1 MYISKLKGLG
11 ARVSVHPAGNL
22 DCVLSS
28 QAGNI
33 SVRRKINISFIQ
45 VARLVTAHYH
55 PVIQDED
62 IVITAD
68 VDGFIMSP
76 RILDPLQKA
85 SSFWVWGYDYSRILG
100 VEFQIPLLG
109 KNHFSFMNLVSHER
123 CTTKKLRTHYTIIYN
138 FQELTVVLGKN

>member
-33 SVRRKINISFIQ
+33 SVRRKNNISFIQ

-109 KNHFSFMNLVSHER
+109 KNHFSFMNPVPLLYLYRHER
-123 CTTKKLRTHYTIIYN
+123 CTIKNLRTHHTI
-138 FQELTVVLGKN
+138 

>member
-1 MYISKLKGLG
+1 MFCLELNYFIQELLIYISKLEGLG

-33 SVRRKINISFIQ
+33 SVRRKIIIQFIQ

-109 KNHFSFMNLVSHER
+109 KYHISFKNPRPLLVQ
-123 CTTKKLRTHYTIIYN
+123 I
-138 FQELTVVLGKN
+138 

>member
-1 MYISKLKGLG
+1 M
-11 ARVSVHPAGNL
+11 
-22 DCVLSS
+22 
-28 QAGNI
+28 
-33 SVRRKINISFIQ
+33 
-45 VARLVTAHYH
+45 VTAHYH

-68 VDGFIMSP
+68 VDGFVMSP

-109 KNHFSFMNLVSHER
+109 KNHTVRLFQIT
-123 CTTKKLRTHYTIIYN
+123 CKIYHT
-138 FQELTVVLGKN
+138 QWTMELMTLYNV

>member
-1 MYISKLKGLG
+1 M
-11 ARVSVHPAGNL
+11 
-22 DCVLSS
+22 
-28 QAGNI
+28 
-33 SVRRKINISFIQ
+33 
-45 VARLVTAHYH
+45 TAHYH

-109 KNHFSFMNLVSHER
+109 KNHFPFMNPVPLLYLYR
-123 CTTKKLRTHYTIIYN
+123 YKCKGT
-138 FQELTVVLGKN
+138 